1 MKNMGNP
8 GADSIISVKGILDN
22 SLLFLDWLEERAMER
37 CWRLTIHL
45 CRSWVWRV
53 VVEEGMLLR
62 IKRPLIIRGC
72 SPLLFCLIN

>member
-1 MKNMGNP
+1 MKNMGNT

-45 CRSWVWRV
+45 CRSRVWRV

-62 IKRPLIIRGC
+62 IKRPLIIRGAAHYY
-72 SPLLFCLIN
+72 FV